1 MTEVID
7 NIEKSSKSTAMI
19 LASGYGFPQIAKM
32 LKDIAEAQ
40 IQNELE
46 QKFKGIEVQ
55 ENNHIL
61 DIFNEL
67 RTGYC
72 VDMIENISQYELPAQ
87 NISSLKKRIKYCKNP
102 MEKKKLQQ
110 ELNVLYKEQKNIRRF
125 EASVSLDGER
135 RIY

>member
-7 NIEKSSKSTAMI
+7 NIEKLSKSTAMI

-61 DIFNEL
+61 DILNEL

-72 VDMIENISQYELPAQ
+72 VDMIENVSQYELPVQ
-87 NISSLKKRIKYCKNP
+87 KISLLKKRIKYCKNL

-125 EASVSLDGER
+125 ETSVSL
-135 RIY
+135 

>member
-7 NIEKSSKSTAMI
+7 NIEKLSKSTAMI

-67 RTGYC
+67 RTGFC

-110 ELNVLYKEQKNIRRF
+110 ELNVLYKEQKKHKK
-125 EASVSLDGER
+125 V
-135 RIY
+135 

>member
-7 NIEKSSKSTAMI
+7 NIEKLSKSTAMI

-110 ELNVLYKEQKNIRRF
+110 ELNVLYKEQKKHKK
-125 EASVSLDGER
+125 V
-135 RIY
+135 

>member
-7 NIEKSSKSTAMI
+7 NIEKLSKSTAMI

-87 NISSLKKRIKYCKNP
+87 NISSLKQRIKYCKNP

-110 ELNVLYKEQKNIRRF
+110 DLNVLYKEQKKHKK
-125 EASVSLDGER
+125 V
-135 RIY
+135 

>member
-7 NIEKSSKSTAMI
+7 NIEKLSKSTAMI
-19 LASGYGFPQIAKM
+19 LASGYGLPQIAKM

-72 VDMIENISQYELPAQ
+72 VDMIENISRYELPAQ

-110 ELNVLYKEQKNIRRF
+110 ELNVLYKEQKKHKK
-125 EASVSLDGER
+125 V
-135 RIY
+135 

>member
-7 NIEKSSKSTAMI
+7 NIEKLSKSTAMI

>member
-7 NIEKSSKSTAMI
+7 NIEKLSKSTAMI

-46 QKFKGIEVQ
+46 QKFKGIEVSIQ

-110 ELNVLYKEQKNIRRF
+110 ELNVLYKEQKKHKK
-125 EASVSLDGER
+125 V
-135 RIY
+135 

>member
-7 NIEKSSKSTAMI
+7 NIEKLSKSTAMI

-46 QKFKGIEVQ
+46 QKFQGIEVQ

-61 DIFNEL
+61 DILNEL

-72 VDMIENISQYELPAQ
+72 VDMIENVSQYELPVQ
-87 NISSLKKRIKYCKNP
+87 KISSLKKRIKYCKNP

-110 ELNVLYKEQKNIRRF
+110 ELNVLYKEQKKHKK
-125 EASVSLDGER
+125 V
-135 RIY
+135 